1 MPAPLVL
8 ISAPEFTRS
17 EATFKSVTTFRCE
30 SAPPADADLAVAIR
44 NLNARHVIVGPFPYQ
59 SEIYKALPR
68 GRVVAR
74 YGVGYDG
81 INLAGATAAGLFCTN
96 TPNVLHQSTAELAMV
111 LLAAGARH
119 IEQAATT
126 MRASKWAPS
135 TGVELAGKTLAVI
148 GAGLI
153 GSTLARIASAG
164 YQMHVI
170 GCRRSVSG
178 ATPARANHDEWF
190 ESVTNDFSAA
200 VRDAD
205 FVSLNMPGLPENR
218 HYLNAERISAMK
230 PSAWVINTARGMV
243 VDENAMFD
251 ALAAGRI
258 AGLASDVF
266 EREPYVPADPARDLR
281 TLPNALLVP
290 HVGSNT
296 VDANRRMADRALANL
311 SLADAGRF
319 AEMDLLNPDVLG

>member
-1 MPAPLVL
+1 V
-8 ISAPEFTRS
+8 SAPEFVRS
-17 EATFKSVTTFRCE
+17 EVTFKTATTFTCE
-30 SAPPADADLAVAIR
+30 SAPPTDAELASVIR
-44 NLNARHVIVGPFPYQ
+44 DRKARHVIVGPFPYAR
-59 SEIYKALPR
+59 EIYRALPR
-68 GRVVAR
+68 GSVVAR

-81 INLAGATAAGLFCTN
+81 INLAEATRAGLFCTN

-111 LLAAGARH
+111 LLAAAARH
-119 IEQAATT
+119 IEPLAAS
-126 MRASKWAPS
+126 MRGSTWAPS
-135 TGVELAGKTLAVI
+135 TGTELAGKTLAII

-164 YQMHVI
+164 YQMRVI
-170 GCRRSVSG
+170 GCRRSASTG
-178 ATPARANHDEWF
+178 AAGDAWF
-190 ESVTNDFSAA
+190 ESLTSDFSKA

-218 HYLNAERISAMK
+218 HFINAERLAQMK
-230 PSAWVINTARGMV
+230 PSAWLVNTARGIV
-243 VDENAMFD
+243 VDENAMYD
-251 ALAAGRI
+251 ALAARRI

-281 TLPNALLVP
+281 TLPNVLLVP

-296 VDANRRMADRALANL
+296 VDANRRMAERAIENL

-319 AEMDLLNPDVLG
+319 AEMDILNPDVIGQDR